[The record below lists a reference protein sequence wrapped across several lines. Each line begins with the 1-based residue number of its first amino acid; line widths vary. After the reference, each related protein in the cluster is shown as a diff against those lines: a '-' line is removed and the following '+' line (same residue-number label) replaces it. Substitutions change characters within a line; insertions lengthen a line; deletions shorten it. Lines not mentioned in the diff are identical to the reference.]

1 MTHEELMDEADMLNG
16 IINRMMVTDDKDELL
31 NMYTTALGRL
41 EKIFEERVSEI
52 WGKPIR
58 K

>member
-1 MTHEELMDEADMLNG
+1 MIHEELMDEADTLKGN
-16 IINRMMVTDDKDELL
+16 INRMMVTDDKDELL

-41 EKIFEERVSEI
+41 EKIFKERVSEI

>member
-1 MTHEELMDEADMLNG
+1 MTHEELMDEADTLKGN
-16 IINRMMVTDDKDELL
+16 INRMMVTDDKDELL

-41 EKIFEERVSEI
+41 EKIFKERVSEI